1 MGKTV
6 RDVLVRTLENL
17 GKKSFKRFK
26 NKLNDWEFKEG
37 YSQIPYGKLEE
48 ADEEDVAKFIINY
61 YKEPYGIEVTL
72 GVLEAIDERQAA
84 ENLRTALKTVS
95 GCVSH
100 EPAKREDQGAAA
112 GDEKHF
118 VDKHRTDLIQ
128 RVTLVA
134 PILDDLL
141 QDGLLPCEAYD
152 TVRSINTNQE
162 KMRAL
167 YDHVKSW
174 GNKDKDKFLQ
184 SLIRHNPPLIRDL
197 EEAKA

>member
-6 RDVLVRTLENL
+6 RDVLVRALENL

-48 ADEEDVAKFIINY
+48 ADEEDVARFIISF
-61 YKEPYGIEVTL
+61 YKESYGIEVTL

-95 GCVSH
+95 GCASQ

-134 PILDDLL
+134 LILDDLL
-141 QDGLLPCEAYD
+141 QDGLLSCEAYNM
-152 TVRSINTNQE
+152 VHSRNTDQE
-162 KMRAL
+162 KMREL

-184 SLIRHNPPLIRDL
+184 SLRRHNSPLIRDL
-197 EEAKA
+197 EGS

>member
-1 MGKTV
+1 M
-6 RDVLVRTLENL
+6 LSSLYL
-17 GKKSFKRFK
+17 S
-26 NKLNDWEFKEG
+26 
-37 YSQIPYGKLEE
+37 
-48 ADEEDVAKFIINY
+48 
-61 YKEPYGIEVTL
+61 
-72 GVLEAIDERQAA
+72 
-84 ENLRTALKTVS
+84 VS
-95 GCVSH
+95 GCASQ

-141 QDGLLPCEAYD
+141 QMRLLPCEAYD

-184 SLIRHNPPLIRDL
+184 SLRRHNSPLIRDL